1 MKCNWEKVKSY
12 SWFLHINTHTYIPN
26 KYIYI
31 SMAREHGLNCS
42 IVTRLLHE
50 VARRKDIIFS
60 MLNQLENCGFS
71 GLLYSVT
78 VSTLRNLQ

>member
-12 SWFLHINTHTYIPN
+12 SWFLHINTHTYIPT
-26 KYIYI
+26 I
-31 SMAREHGLNCS
+31 SMAREHARNCS
-42 IVTRLLHE
+42 IVTRLLNE
-50 VARRKDIIFS
+50 GARRKDIIFS
-60 MLNQLENCGFS
+60 MLNQVENCGFS